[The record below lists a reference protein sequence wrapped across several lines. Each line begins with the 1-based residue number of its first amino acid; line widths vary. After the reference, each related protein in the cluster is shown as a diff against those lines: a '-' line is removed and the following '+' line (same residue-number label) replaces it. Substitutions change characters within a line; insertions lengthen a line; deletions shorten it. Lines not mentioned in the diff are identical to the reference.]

1 MINFT
6 SAALKQVM
14 GFHLVRGRWFTDGE
28 AAAVL
33 NETLARRDFSTRDP
47 IGRRI
52 QVSENGPLLTIVG
65 VAADLKYSKLDAP
78 AEPEVYVPYE
88 RTDGIYGF
96 TALILTRNEPLT
108 LAPGVRRSVAAI
120 DFTQVPDDVMALEQA
135 LGESIAPRRLNL
147 ALLGTFS
154 AAALLLALIGVY
166 GVMAFLVTQRSHEIG
181 VRMALG
187 ARRSDVV
194 RMVVREGMGVTLG
207 GTIAGLVA
215 ALTLTRFMA
224 SLLYEVEPT
233 DASTFAVITAVLAAT
248 ALLACCVPALKAVRI
263 DPMTTLRSE

>member
-1 MINFT
+1 
-6 SAALKQVM
+6 
-14 GFHLVRGRWFTDGE
+14 
-28 AAAVL
+28 
-33 NETLARRDFSTRDP
+33 
-47 IGRRI
+47 
-52 QVSENGPLLTIVG
+52 
-65 VAADLKYSKLDAP
+65 
-78 AEPEVYVPYE
+78 
-88 RTDGIYGF
+88 
-96 TALILTRNEPLT
+96 
-108 LAPGVRRSVAAI
+108 
-120 DFTQVPDDVMALEQA
+120 
-135 LGESIAPRRLNL
+135 
-147 ALLGTFS
+147 
-154 AAALLLALIGVY
+154 
-166 GVMAFLVTQRSHEIG
+166 MAFLVTQRSHEIG